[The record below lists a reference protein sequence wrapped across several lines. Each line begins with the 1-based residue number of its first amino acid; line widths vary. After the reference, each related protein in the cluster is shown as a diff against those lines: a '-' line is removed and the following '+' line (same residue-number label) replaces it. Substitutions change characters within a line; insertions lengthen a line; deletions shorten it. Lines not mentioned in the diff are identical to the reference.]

1 MNWGIF
7 LVLVAFA
14 VYGTD
19 AGRRKR
25 DLTQFS
31 QMIYSTT
38 GRDPF
43 DFSDYGNWCGLGGN
57 GSVVDAIDECC
68 FHHDNCYDVIIGNPK
83 CGSVYT
89 IKYNFNISKGEIEC
103 RDERPC
109 ERALCNCDRTASLC
123 FHANRKAYNSTNK
136 GILAKLISKLLEG
149 FSIKTDSNSSR
160 MIEMKIKIE
169 MIHNDSMGNDIM
181 IKKT

>member
-1 MNWGIF
+1 MIWGIF

-123 FHANRKAYNSTNK
+123 FHANRKAYNTRKK
-136 GILAKLISKLLEG
+136 GMLAKLMSKLTEG
-149 FSIKTDSNSSR
+149 FYAKTDSSASGR
-160 MIEMKIKIE
+160 MEMKIKI
-169 MIHNDSMGNDIM
+169 GNNT
-181 IKKT
+181 K